1 MLCKCWGDKT
11 KRNVEVNGLHNVQ
24 FGEDFFLA
32 SEPYGELYKSETSCT
47 IVDFAD
53 MCRPRIDVFHTLR
66 GAENELQLYFSIANT
81 YFPNAKWVSSTFNH
95 WHHDICSPKNA
106 AKFVPAAYE
115 DAKHKNDVCIMC
127 NDFEHDLLGVDRKR
141 ERTLF
146 TSFNHNYHVR
156 QPDDFA
162 LFQQMNQ
169 LLEREGITVLNFGGN
184 VRAQGADIRYTSDKG
199 VTGHYETLSPRR
211 ALQKFYESRA
221 VVHFKQSDWGGGVFY
236 NALNS
241 CTPIITT
248 QRYVDASNS
257 KGYMLNGD
265 NALIVNNAEEARNA
279 VLQLQKDNLYECNAM
294 SWLKSEVFCDSYYN
308 RWDSFL
314 RHLS

>member
-1 MLCKCWGDKT
+1 VAVT
-11 KRNVEVNGLHNVQ
+11 
-24 FGEDFFLA
+24 
-32 SEPYGELYKSETSCT
+32 
-47 IVDFAD
+47 
-53 MCRPRIDVFHTLR
+53 RPRIDVFHTLR
-66 GAENELQLYFSIANT
+66 GGENELQLYFSIANT

-95 WHHDICSPKNA
+95 WHHDIGSPKNA

-199 VTGHYETLSPRR
+199 VTGRYETLSPRR

-248 QRYVDASNS
+248 QRYVKASNS
-257 KGYMLNGD
+257 SSSPLPILSVELKCYISNGMNAFVIDTAEDARSAVLKMTDKNMCGVLQTGMQMLK
-265 NALIVNNAEEARNA
+265 RNA
-279 VLQLQKDNLYECNAM
+279 
-294 SWLKSEVFCDSYYN
+294 FGDSYWN
-308 RWDSFL
+308 KWDRFL
-314 RHLS
+314 RNLA